1 MLQGSGNID
10 GYGNALANGMFGNAG
25 EPAQRRRGADQLTG
39 NTGNDVFAFQTGQ
52 ASGDVVVDFIGNG
65 AAAGDSFQFIG
76 FGTAAGAQPSRRS
89 APATSGRFIPVST
102 PTTRRSL
109 SNGATVHASDFLFG

>member
-1 MLQGSGNID
+1 
-10 GYGNALANGMFGNAG
+10 MFGNAG
-25 EPAQRRRGADQLTG
+25 VNRLDGGAGADQLTG
-39 NTGNDVFAFQTGQ
+39 NAGNDVFAFQTGQ

-76 FGTAAGAQPSRRS
+76 FGTAAEGATFTQIGASNQWQIH
-89 APATSGRFIPVST
+89 SGLDAHNETIT
-102 PTTRRSL
+102 L

>member
-1 MLQGSGNID
+1 MPANRLD
-10 GYGNALANGMFGNAG
+10 GGA
-25 EPAQRRRGADQLTG
+25 GADQLTG

-76 FGTAAGAQPSRRS
+76 FGTAAGG
-89 APATSGRFIPVST
+89 ATFTQIGASNQWRIYSGLDAHNETIT
-102 PTTRRSL
+102 L
-109 SNGATVHASDFLFG
+109 SNGATVHTSDFLFG